1 MPADGFRPLELRH
14 VSFGDAEFFEPV
26 RFTPRI
32 NQPGDVV
39 RWLAFAKLTD
49 GSRLPPAASDLAG
62 VTALGGVVVI
72 GVSASTNSER
82 MVKLEYDG
90 DLPRDVD
97 EADKKVPR
105 PRASDPSS

>member
-1 MPADGFRPLELRH
+1 MPADDFRPVELSG

-32 NQPGDVV
+32 YSPGDVV

-49 GSRLPPAASDLAG
+49 GSRLPPDLSDLTG
-62 VTALGGVVVI
+62 VTALGGVVVV

-82 MVKLEYDG
+82 MIKLEYDG
-90 DLPRDVD
+90 DLPGQIDAANKRVL
-97 EADKKVPR
+97 R
-105 PRASDPSS
+105 PRASDPTS